1 MAAVELNRSSAPL
14 WVAYAKLLVS
24 QGNVEAAARVYHTA
38 LSLLVQT
45 KEGDAVVDADLS
57 LLFMNYVEL
66 EIRRGRLSRALGT
79 LAFCVRGLRP
89 VTFLPCRNT
98 GWNEPG

>member
-38 LSLLVQT
+38 LSLLIQT
-45 KEGDAVVDADLS
+45 KEGDAVGDADLS

-79 LAFCVRGLRP
+79 LVFRVRVSRQL
-89 VTFLPCRNT
+89 TFSLCRST
-98 GWNEPG
+98 GWNEPR